1 MRSLA
6 SLVSAQGHAGSLA
19 RVSGERRNKDR
30 MRSVGPDMK
39 RAGPVLVAVVALA
52 ACGAPGTAPS
62 GDGERRPPVYDGD
75 WKLTSGMG
83 PEGRI
88 DSVPNHDINLLLSG
102 DSLSGRSAC
111 NLYGG
116 RAQIEGLAFEAGGL
130 FGTEMGC
137 EPVVMR
143 AEQRYLEA
151 LQDAQEIERTDDVLS
166 LEGPQTHLE
175 FELLPAAPVASLTG
189 TTWVLEGLVSGEIVS
204 STMAEAGPATL
215 RLTAGGRIEGSTGC
229 RSITGRWQ
237 ESGSRIEMSEFGA
250 EGSCP
255 PSIEEQDGHV
265 VSVLGDGFTAETEG
279 GTLTLSGTSG
289 GLGLVYR
296 AK

>member
-1 MRSLA
+1 
-6 SLVSAQGHAGSLA
+6 
-19 RVSGERRNKDR
+19 
-30 MRSVGPDMK
+30 MK
-39 RAGPVLVAVVALA
+39 PRAAVLIAVVALA
-52 ACGAPGTAPS
+52 ACGAPGAAPS

-116 RAQIEGLAFEAGGL
+116 RAQIDGHAFETGGL
-130 FGTEMGC
+130 SGTEMAC
-137 EPVVMR
+137 EPAVMR
-143 AEQRYLEA
+143 SEQRYLEA
-151 LQDAQEIERTDDVLS
+151 LADAQEIERTDEVLS
-166 LEGPQTHLE
+166 LRGPGTHLV
-175 FELLPAAPVASLTG
+175 FELVPPAPVASLTG
-189 TTWVLEGLVSGEIVS
+189 TTWVLEGLIAGEGVS
-204 STMAEAGPATL
+204 STISGAEPATL
-215 RLTAGGRIEGSTGC
+215 RLTPGGRIEGSTGC
-229 RSITGRWQ
+229 RRITGRWQ

-250 EGSCP
+250 EGTCP

-265 VSVLGDGFTAETEG
+265 VSVLGDGFTAEIEG

-296 AK
+296 AT